1 MKSQRRAK
9 RKLPRGAKPVVSD
22 KIYNIY
28 HPELADKI
36 EEAFTSGGIKY
47 YNFKKDHEVRAGRYI
62 IIANFLQEVFFRMDL
77 ETLRAYILRITS
89 EIDGTKGQINIGNAL
104 EFLGHMK
111 ALTNLA
117 FESDT
122 MYRLASAVYFDDK
135 ELLNTWDQKHNERKI
150 EGWRE
155 DGTLDFFYK
164 RPFSELTGL
173 KNISV
178 TDLRGFLEAS
188 VKLKDEYKRVL
199 SSVTPEADSK
209 SSTTPE

>member
-1 MKSQRRAK
+1 MKHKRRSKPK
-9 RKLPRGAKPVVSD
+9 RRKPVVSD

-62 IIANFLQEVFFRMDL
+62 IIANFLQEVFFRMDR
-77 ETLRAYILRITS
+77 EMLRMYVTRIKS

-104 EFLGHMK
+104 EFLGHMDK
-111 ALTNLA
+111 LTGLA

-122 MYRLASAVYFDDK
+122 MYRLASAVYFDDT
-135 ELLNTWDQKHNERKI
+135 ELLNTWDQKHNEHKI
-150 EGWRE
+150 QGWKE
-155 DGTLDFFYK
+155 DGTLDFFFK

-178 TDLRGFLEAS
+178 TDMRGFLEAS
-188 VKLKDEYKRVL
+188 VRLKDEYKRVL
-199 SSVTPEADSK
+199 NSATQEAGSK
-209 SSTTPE
+209 SSTTQE